1 MLSVSRLLLGNGT
14 IATMEVGKAPYGL
27 IHDGALPIEGDR
39 IVWCG
44 AKASLPANLAGVEGF
59 DLAGPSSPPASS
71 SSRRTH

>member
-1 MLSVSRLLLGNGT
+1 MSRLLLGNGT